1 MRNLFCF
8 YSQICNHATHF
19 KSLQALNLSCQAK
32 KMIERSQRNK
42 RKRQDKTRQEEG
54 KYSSKHIDL
63 RVILLSVQHGCQ
75 QCISDY

>member
-1 MRNLFCF
+1 
-8 YSQICNHATHF
+8 
-19 KSLQALNLSCQAK
+19 
-32 KMIERSQRNK
+32 MIERSQRNK